1 MADEKKIVNM
11 IYQSAVLSGVA
22 IGYSILGKRLLKIKM
37 DPMDKIDIE
46 DFVKIASIISL
57 SNWTAEM
64 LYERGLI
71 PRDIMK

>member
-11 IYQSAVLSGVA
+11 IYQSAVLSGTA
-22 IGYSILGKRLLKIKM
+22 IGYSVLGKKLLKIKM
-37 DPMDKIDIE
+37 DPMDKIDIG

-64 LYERGLI
+64 LYERGIL